1 MSPQSERSIRLE
13 VILSSSQPQLL
24 EGLDIWLHLGLLS
37 DAQVKQLCQTYLTCP
52 LPQQVP
58 VAKIPTPTPVA
69 VATKARPARVA
80 EPEAPPSKLKQI
92 WDSLIAELSV
102 RWLLFLGV
110 FMVVVSS
117 GLLAATQW
125 EKFPA
130 FGQYGVLL
138 TYTLIFW
145 GVSFWAGKQR
155 NLQLTAQ
162 TLQLVT
168 LFLVPVNFWAMD
180 GFRLWGNPLEWLTVA
195 IASAILTGII
205 LVLLKTHSRRLAYL
219 TPINYL
225 ALCYLHWGWG
235 LARFSLVAVYLGI
248 IGTAIL
254 LIWRYGMKRKE
265 EGDKTS
271 TSISASSQQSTKT
284 NIGIV
289 VYALTVL
296 LVRAI
301 FTNYV
306 EITQL
311 GLAIAICGWLCVW
324 LSLQRPSPLSFAPP
338 FSQGSWEGI
347 GGVLL
352 LLGWV
357 VSVGSDPS
365 WQAIAVSGLGL
376 WFFANRLQRFWL
388 VIDLTAILAIGL
400 QAIWLFWRA
409 VPSSLREQLF
419 HIAINLTNAQ
429 DAPYALLSVALFP
442 YVICVV
448 ILSDWLYRRQ
458 KIDLAEFTEAI
469 ALAFGLILTGVGLFN
484 DLLRSIN
491 LLASTITLAIVN
503 QRRPRTNL
511 VYLTHVT
518 GIIAVISAIDYLLP
532 NLHEE
537 SWALILLVLMVGEWG
552 FSVFAL
558 QIERKRQQENS
569 RSEEGE
575 NPLPISSRNTIISL
589 QHWQNSAWYIG
600 LSLAALSYLLFTV
613 DIESD
618 SIWKLAWLTSPV
630 SLTLVAS
637 QNETSRKEL
646 ATKLSIGGLVLAQL
660 LTLHIPDTRLVSLGI
675 ATGLMLVNTRYWQNI
690 LAAIITIGFG
700 LLLYGFT
707 LWEGI
712 PGFDKFALSNWLL
725 AFAIALN
732 VLWLLRHTLV
742 WRFQRRGVNVDPSPT
757 PPLPGEGLSDS
768 PSPTPLF
775 KGGRGVRFPLTI
787 EQIYAKASDGWAIGL
802 SVFELSLITTHSL
815 VLYFGYAPASV
826 TVLISVIITWLG
838 LAYRTWQQ
846 PNNWGIYLL
855 GWGLELFTAEMLG
868 VVGRSLVNLSIA
880 NIALG
885 LITQL
890 LGDWWRRRVGT
901 NNFYN
906 SFHVIPVLYGILAA
920 GLRWGFFSNWSGLTT
935 VGIALIAI
943 GVGRRSRKLKPLVFL
958 GLLGISVSAYEILF
972 YQLSLLSGGGL
983 GDGLIA
989 MAALGTSIMYVY
1001 RVLSPWLLTYLNI
1014 SLEELKIVAHLHW
1027 AWSSF
1032 LLISASLNPIK
1043 SSILVGLATGIFLI
1057 RYAIFQGRN
1066 HPKQSIA
1073 EIWIYLGIA
1082 EIFAMRLYWMNTPI
1096 AQLFA
1101 DPLVPWRA
1109 AIATL
1114 PAIFIYLLPWE
1125 NWGWPKRPWQV
1136 AAFVWP
1142 LVMILETSLVIHP
1155 TALLIVAGF
1164 YILLAQFQRQIRFTY
1179 LSALL
1184 IDWALWR
1191 WLSDLRFT
1199 NALWYVIPL
1208 GLSLL
1213 YIAQVD
1219 PDLKLPAQKESRHNL
1234 RLLAVGTI
1242 CFVSL
1247 WTEQWTGLVSGTI
1260 AILVIF
1266 AGLALRIRAFLYM
1279 GTIAFLINATVQLV
1293 ILNNIYSFLKW
1304 LIGLIVGILFIW
1316 IAATFETR
1324 REQIITLL
1332 RNWINELQNWE

>member
-1 MSPQSERSIRLE
+1 MSSQSERSIRLE
-13 VILSSSQPQLL
+13 VILSSSQPELL
-24 EGLDIWLHLGLLS
+24 EGLDVWLHLGLLS
-37 DAQVKQLCQTYLTCP
+37 EAQVKQLCQTYLTCP

-58 VAKIPTPTPVA
+58 IAKIPTPTPVT
-69 VATKARPARVA
+69 VATKARPAMVA
-80 EPEAPPSKLKQI
+80 TKEAPPSKLKQI

-138 TYTLIFW
+138 SYTLIFW

-180 GFRLWGNPLEWLTVA
+180 GFRLWKNPLEWVTVA
-195 IASAILTGII
+195 IASAILTGIT
-205 LVLLKTHSRRLAYL
+205 LVLLKSQPRRLAYF

-235 LARFSLVAVYLGI
+235 FPRLSLVAVYLGI

-254 LIWRYGMKRKE
+254 LIWRYGMNRE
-265 EGDKTS
+265 EDRTS
-271 TSISASSQQSTKT
+271 SSIPVSSQESTKSK
-284 NIGIV
+284 IGIV

-347 GGVLL
+347 GGSLL

-357 VSVGSDPS
+357 VSVGADPS

-388 VIDLTAILAIGL
+388 IVDLTAILAIGL

-409 VPSSLREQLF
+409 IPPVIRQQLF
-419 HIAINLTNAQ
+419 NTAIALTNAQ
-429 DAPYALLSVALFP
+429 DAPSALLSVVLFP
-442 YVICVV
+442 YVICIV

-458 KIDLAEFTEAI
+458 KLDLAQFTEAI
-469 ALAFGLILTGVGLFN
+469 ALVFGLILTGFSLVN

-491 LLASTITLAIVN
+491 LFTSVITLAVVN

-511 VYLTHVT
+511 VYLTHVI
-518 GIIAVISAIDYLLP
+518 GIITIISTVDYLLP
-532 NLHEE
+532 NLNEE
-537 SWALILLVLMVGEWG
+537 NWALILLVLMVAEWG
-552 FSVFAL
+552 FSVLAS
-558 QIERKRQQENS
+558 QIERNRQREIH
-569 RSEEGE
+569 RREERE
-575 NPLPISSRNTIISL
+575 NPLPISSQNTIVYL
-589 QHWQNSAWYIG
+589 QDWQNSAWYIG

-613 DIESD
+613 DIESY
-618 SIWKLAWLTSPV
+618 STWKLAWLITPV

-637 QNETSRKEL
+637 QSELSRKKL
-646 ATKLSIGGLVLAQL
+646 ATKLSIIGLVIAQS
-660 LTLHIPDTRLVSLGI
+660 LTLHIPEARLVSLGL
-675 ATGLMLVNTRYWQNI
+675 ATGLMLVNTRYWQHL
-690 LAAIITIGFG
+690 LAAVTTIGFG
-700 LLLYGFT
+700 LFLYSFT

-742 WRFQRRGVNVDPSPT
+742 WRSQRSEVTST
-757 PPLPGEGLSDS
+757 LS
-768 PSPTPLF
+768 
-775 KGGRGVRFPLTI
+775 K
-787 EQIYAKASDGWAIGL
+787 IYAKASDGWAIAL
-802 SVFELSLITTHSL
+802 CIFELSLITTHSL

-826 TVLISVIITWLG
+826 IVLISIIITWIG
-838 LAYRTWQQ
+838 IAYRTWHQ

-855 GWGLELFTAEMLG
+855 GWGLELFTAEILG
-868 VVGRSLVNLSIA
+868 LVGRSLINLSIA

-885 LITQL
+885 LVTQL
-890 LGDWWRRRVGT
+890 LGDWWRRRVGA

-906 SFHVIPVLYGILAA
+906 SLHVIPVLYGILAA
-920 GLRWGFFSNWSGLTT
+920 ALRWGFFTNWTGLATA
-935 VGIALIAI
+935 GIALIAI
-943 GVGRRSRKLKPLVFL
+943 GVGRRSQTLKPLVFL
-958 GLLGISVSAYEILF
+958 GLLGISISAYEILF
-972 YQLSLLSGGGL
+972 YQLLQLSGGGL

-1001 RVLSPWLLTYLNI
+1001 RVLSPWLITYLNI
-1014 SLEELKIVAHLHW
+1014 SLQELKIVAHLHW
-1027 AWSSF
+1027 IWSSF
-1032 LLISASLNPIK
+1032 LLISASLNPIT
-1043 SSILVGLATGIFLI
+1043 SSTLIGLATGLFLI

-1073 EIWIYLGIA
+1073 EIWIYLGIV

-1109 AIATL
+1109 AIATV

-1136 AAFVWP
+1136 AAFAWP
-1142 LVMILETSLVIHP
+1142 LVMIVETSLVIHP

-1164 YILLAQFQRQIRFTY
+1164 YILLARLQPQIRFTY
-1179 LSALL
+1179 VSALL

-1191 WLSDLRFT
+1191 WLLDLRFT

-1219 PDLKLPAQKESRHNL
+1219 PSLKLPAQRETRHNL
-1234 RLLAVGTI
+1234 RLIAVGTI

-1247 WTEQWTGLVSGTI
+1247 WTEQWTGLVSGLI
-1260 AILVIF
+1260 SILVIF
-1266 AGLALRIRAFLYM
+1266 AGLALRTRAFLYM
-1279 GTIAFLINATVQLV
+1279 GTIAFLINGTVQLV
-1293 ILNNIYSFLKW
+1293 ILNDRYSFLKW

-1324 REQIITLL
+1324 REQIVTLL
-1332 RNWINELQNWE
+1332 RNWISELQNWE